1 MEQSTKI
8 RAFGYSGLSALVLVF
23 ISMFIEDKD
32 YAALMRKI
40 AIIIIM
46 ILLLLGMANSI
57 ESFVQLRKDR
67 EKMLED
73 LKK

>member
-57 ESFVQLRKDR
+57 ESFVQLRKER